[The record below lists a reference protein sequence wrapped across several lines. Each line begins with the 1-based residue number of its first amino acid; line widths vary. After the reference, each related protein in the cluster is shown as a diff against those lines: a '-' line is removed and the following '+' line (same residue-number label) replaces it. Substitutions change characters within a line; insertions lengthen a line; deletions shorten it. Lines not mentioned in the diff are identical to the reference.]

1 MQNVLKGVYS
11 IEGDNWKN
19 ISDEGR
25 DLVRKM
31 LEYDPRKRLSARD
44 ALDNVWFE
52 LIANKEKVD

>member
-1 MQNVLKGVYS
+1 MQNVLKGFYS
-11 IEGDNWKN
+11 LEGDNWKN

-31 LEYDPRKRLSARD
+31 LEYDPRKRFSARES
-44 ALDNVWFE
+44 LDNVWFE